1 MCWTDPFLFPRHK
14 VLKRSVC
21 FVAEMHKG
29 EVYKS
34 VMMTLLLNVQALQVS
49 LTPGWE
55 EQWARPRKWKKLC
68 QMIGWLERW
77 LLNTCGRTN
86 NQENYF
92 LAQSTDALPD
102 ISEECISLNANCEQ
116 PVSLKWSYMRF
127 VNKYTT
133 LKSESWQHNRW
144 YIKKIILDIFW
155 P

>member
-1 MCWTDPFLFPRHK
+1 
-14 VLKRSVC
+14 
-21 FVAEMHKG
+21 
-29 EVYKS
+29 
-34 VMMTLLLNVQALQVS
+34 
-49 LTPGWE
+49 
-55 EQWARPRKWKKLC
+55 
-68 QMIGWLERW
+68 MIGWLERW
-77 LLNTCGRTN
+77 LLNTWERTN
-86 NQENYF
+86 DQENYF

-144 YIKKIILDIFW
+144 YIKELILDIFW